1 MKSIKIVTL
10 AAPLLSG
17 CQLLDWVGSPPAPS
31 PAGPSDPIAALVAP
45 APSAEPAAAAPS
57 EPMQL
62 RADPGLAAEAQLER
76 EEIRP
81 ETRLGDAAFR
91 SEQAR
96 ALAGDANAAMRVA
109 RMYAEGSNG
118 VPRDE
123 RTMVLWLKHAS
134 LLDHAGASYQLY
146 LYYLA
151 RGLDRD
157 AVRYERRAVRQGYTL
172 PVRLDN
178 RRG

>member
-1 MKSIKIVTL
+1 VKSIKIVTL

-17 CQLLDWVGSPPAPS
+17 CQLLDWAESPSTRS
-31 PAGPSDPIAALVAP
+31 PAAPVTALSAP
-45 APSAEPAAAAPS
+45 APAVEPAATAAPS
-57 EPMQL
+57 EPVQL
-62 RADPGLAAEAQLER
+62 RTARTRAAEAQLQR
-76 EEIRP
+76 DEIRP
-81 ETRLGDAAFR
+81 ETRLGDAAFK
-91 SEQAR
+91 SDQA
-96 ALAGDANAAMRVA
+96 AGLAGDAEAAMRVA
-109 RMYAEGSNG
+109 RMYAEGSHG

-123 RTMVLWLKHAS
+123 RTMVLWLKQAS
-134 LLDHAGASYQLY
+134 LLDHGGASYQLY

>member
-1 MKSIKIVTL
+1 MKNITIVTL
-10 AAPLLSG
+10 AAPLMTG
-17 CQLLDWVGSPPAPS
+17 CQLLSWVAPPETAPQAAYAPAP
-31 PAGPSDPIAALVAP
+31 AVIAAPSVEVSPSPDNMQLRVAP
-45 APSAEPAAAAPS
+45 ALS
-57 EPMQL
+57 
-62 RADPGLAAEAQLER
+62 AEAQFER
-76 EEIRP
+76 EDIRA
-81 ETRLGDAAFR
+81 ETRFGDAEFR

-96 ALAGDANAAMRVA
+96 GLAGDSRAAMRVA
-109 RMYAEGSNG
+109 KMYAEGSNG

-134 LLDHAGASYQLY
+134 TLDHAGASYQLY

-157 AVRYERRAVRQGYTL
+157 AIRYERRAVRQGYTL